1 LDHIRQTD
9 HVGKRSKIMDANEFD
24 ALARTLPSGSRR
36 HAVRLLAALP
46 LGVMLTSFRGN
57 VPDTTAKKG
66 DHGRSHR
73 HHRHGGSRRHR
84 SGTDMGTGKKKVC
97 QTCCREDGSACTKK
111 SEKCKP
117 SLCQSASPLPL
128 PLPTVLTSFTVEARW
143 TNTYTDHDTFLFV
156 PNEAGS
162 TLPSPYIDYSC
173 NPADSPRCAD
183 DVYPFTCVSQDAT
196 GPGDE
201 VTTVRKLL
209 AGRYEYWIE
218 LYDTAP
224 AGDVVVNLRDTSGTI
239 LHSWSSPANLSTN
252 DAIGWHVF
260 DLDGGTGIVASV
272 DQPIDTLLP
281 RGAHIPFSNVCP

>member
-1 LDHIRQTD
+1 
-9 HVGKRSKIMDANEFD
+9 MDANEFD
-24 ALARTLPSGSRR
+24 ALARSLPGGSRR
-36 HAVRLLAALP
+36 RAVRLLAALP
-46 LGVMLTSFRGN
+46 LGLMLATLRGD
-57 VPDTTAKKG
+57 VPDATAKND
-66 DHGRSHR
+66 DHGRSQRHR
-73 HHRHGGSRRHR
+73 HHGANHGHR
-84 SGTDMGTGKKKVC
+84 TGNDTTTDKKKTC
-97 QTCCREDGSACTKK
+97 HTCCRADGSACTKK
-111 SEKCKP
+111 SKKCKP
-117 SLCQSASPLPL
+117 SLCQTAPPLL
-128 PLPTVLTSFTVEARW
+128 LPTALTSFTVEAHW

-156 PNEAGS
+156 PNQEGS
-162 TLPSPYIDYSC
+162 ILPSPYIDYSC

-224 AGDVVVNLRDTSGTI
+224 AGDVTVTLRDTGGTI
-239 LHSWSSPANLSTN
+239 LHSWSSPANLSTT

-281 RGAHIPFSNVCP
+281 RGAHIPFSNVCS